1 MDALCVWFA
10 MLNKK
15 TKMMKNLE
23 LINESIQKMVDKP
36 SEGAIIA
43 AQSIARVIDDALVN
57 KYKIEWKCLP
67 IQGSETVDVANATNK
82 PSFVCRFYDE
92 DMWNEVSNMFC
103 DIGDETEANQME
115 LFSDLIDKMEKIYK
129 NNQVDK

>member
-1 MDALCVWFA
+1 
-10 MLNKK
+10 
-15 TKMMKNLE
+15 MKYID
-23 LINESIQKMVDKP
+23 LINENIQKMADKP

-43 AQSIARVIDDALVN
+43 AQSIAKELDDALVN
-57 KYKIEWKCLP
+57 KCEIVWKCLP

-115 LFSDLIDKMEKIYK
+115 LFSDLIDKMEKIYQ